1 MLQISLYGGCEI
13 GVDEAGRGPLAGSVF
28 AGAVLL
34 PADFFDARLDDSK
47 RMKAADRQALRTVI
61 EREALGWCVA
71 QATAAEIDSI
81 NILSATFLAME
92 RAVTGL
98 CEGPTGDLSVGR
110 AATFAGGHA
119 DGPADGLAGGLA
131 AVDRL
136 LIDGNRFRTSLTVPY
151 ECIVKGDGKLAPIA
165 AASVLAKTHRDEY
178 MLRLHEEYPLYGWD
192 RNMAYPTAEHRAAIA
207 AHGPTPY
214 HRMSFKLIKD

>member
-47 RMKAADRQALRTVI
+47 RMKAADRHALRAVI

-71 QATAAEIDSI
+71 QATPAEIDSI
-81 NILSATFLAME
+81 NILHATFLAME

-110 AATFAGGHA
+110 KAA
-119 DGPADGLAGGLA
+119 PAVGLAGGPSSGLA

-207 AHGPTPY
+207 AHGPTPH

>member
-47 RMKAADRQALRTVI
+47 RMKAADREALRAVI

-81 NILSATFLAME
+81 NILRATFLAME

-110 AATFAGGHA
+110 AAT
-119 DGPADGLAGGLA
+119 LAGGLA

-207 AHGPTPY
+207 AHGPTPH

>member
-47 RMKAADRQALRTVI
+47 RMKAADREALRAVI

-71 QATAAEIDSI
+71 QATPAEIDSI
-81 NILSATFLAME
+81 NILHATFLAME

-110 AATFAGGHA
+110 AAT
-119 DGPADGLAGGLA
+119 LAGGLA

-207 AHGPTPY
+207 AHGPTPH

>member
-47 RMKAADRQALRTVI
+47 RMKAADRHALRAVI

-81 NILSATFLAME
+81 NILHATFLAME
-92 RAVTGL
+92 RAVIGL
-98 CEGPTGDLSVGR
+98 CEGPTGDLAVGR
-110 AATFAGGHA
+110 KAAPAVGLEGG
-119 DGPADGLAGGLA
+119 PSSGLA

-207 AHGPTPY
+207 AHGPTPH

>member
-47 RMKAADRQALRTVI
+47 RMKAADRHALRAVI

-81 NILSATFLAME
+81 NILRATFLAME

-98 CEGPTGDLSVGR
+98 CEGPTGDLAVGR
-110 AATFAGGHA
+110 KAAPAVGLEGG
-119 DGPADGLAGGLA
+119 PSSGLA

-207 AHGPTPY
+207 AHGPTPH